1 MNQILINGN
10 SNLDINNVKK
20 SKNIFRFH
28 FIFILSIFFLL
39 SLIIYIFY
47 HNNQIMQKNNISK
60 RMLDNFEISRLYGMV
75 NSTPNNSS
83 YLQYN
88 ENSGNFDII
97 GIIKIESLNLNYPIL
112 SNYSN
117 NLLKIAPC
125 RISGPF
131 PNEVGN
137 LCIAAH
143 NYNNSTYFSNI
154 DLLKINDKITIYD
167 SNGNFLDYYIY
178 KTYESNYNDL
188 SCMENTNYR
197 EITLIT
203 CNNLNSNKRIIVKAK
218 ERS

>member
-1 MNQILINGN
+1 MNQILINRN
-10 SNLDINNVKK
+10 SNLDINKVNK
-20 SKNIFRFH
+20 SKNRFRFH

-47 HNNQIMQKNNISK
+47 NNKQIMQKNNISK
-60 RMLDNFEISRLYGMV
+60 RMLDNFEISRLYGMK
-75 NSTPNNSS
+75 NSTTNNSS
-83 YLQYN
+83 FLQYD
-88 ENSGNFDII
+88 ENSDNFDII
-97 GIIKIESLNLNYPIL
+97 GIIKIDNLNLNYPIL